1 MHQHFELQHGIL
13 RQDVENDKGMFFT
26 RILILMITNVV
37 KLKGFQLRAPQYVI
51 KSESSKIFL
60 KVPVFYWSSQPTMS

>member
-13 RQDVENDKGMFFT
+13 RQDVENDTGMFFT

-37 KLKGFQLRAPQYVI
+37 KLKGFHPEHRN
-51 KSESSKIFL
+51 
-60 KVPVFYWSSQPTMS
+60 T